1 MAFPTTPLLAS
12 VMTVALVLS
21 SCGSEDTRSD
31 PSTTAPTS
39 SVAPLT
45 TDPINTDP
53 VAATEELFD
62 QIDPEGPGCAVAVD
76 QGGEIVFAQAW
87 GSATLDPKAVLQPDT
102 VFDMASITKQF
113 TATAVLLLAEQGLI
127 DLDASL
133 STYLPGL
140 PAWGEE
146 VSVGHAIHHTSGI
159 ADYIEAL
166 VTGGTDIDDPAD
178 TDAAYAAIAATD
190 LLTPPGTAFFYS
202 NSNYLILASIVETVS
217 GRPFAEFVEIELL
230 GPAGVGG
237 RIDPTGALDGAA
249 ISYTRAGEGWTPVQS
264 PWTQVGDGGLQT
276 TPVDLALWGTQYWS
290 PTVGGPDINAARI
303 ADAVATGGADDEVYG
318 AGIGRAEIDGIGS
331 VIIHL
336 GGWEAFISTFLVAPT
351 QQVAVVASCNAVEL
365 QPVRESFGLELLRI
379 WLPTP

>member
-31 PSTTAPTS
+31 SSTTAPTS

-62 QIDPEGPGCAVAVD
+62 QIDPEGPGCAVAVN
-76 QGGEIVFAQAW
+76 QGGETQAW

-140 PAWGEE
+140 PG
-146 VSVGHAIHHTSGI
+146 
-159 ADYIEAL
+159 
-166 VTGGTDIDDPAD
+166 
-178 TDAAYAAIAATD
+178 
-190 LLTPPGTAFFYS
+190 
-202 NSNYLILASIVETVS
+202 
-217 GRPFAEFVEIELL
+217 
-230 GPAGVGG
+230 
-237 RIDPTGALDGAA
+237 
-249 ISYTRAGEGWTPVQS
+249 TRAGEGWTPVQS

-331 VIIHL
+331 VISHL
-336 GGWEAFISTFLVAPT
+336 GGWEAFISTFLVAPP

-379 WLPTP
+379 WLPAP